1 MRFRE
6 AVTFYSFDSWVML
19 NLQTVMNASKTQVS
33 VVKASVS
40 IRTVDT
46 AAVVIL
52 ATVLIP
58 IPRGAKVSCN

>member
-1 MRFRE
+1 
-6 AVTFYSFDSWVML
+6 ML